1 MNHCHPHLFTT
12 LLLTSLSVPIP
23 TLAATLTGAL
33 TANSSSTDYYH
44 ITCASNNNGVTDKLK
59 ISIMDLAPN
68 TAPMMSAQLIQGMLA
83 VNTTDPNDKDKKYS
97 PELALQRGDAR
108 YEVRIN
114 KTAVGIDSY
123 SLNYQCVTKLGKPT
137 SVTVNRIQ
145 NQ

>member
-1 MNHCHPHLFTT
+1 
-12 LLLTSLSVPIP
+12 
-23 TLAATLTGAL
+23 
-33 TANSSSTDYYH
+33 
-44 ITCASNNNGVTDKLK
+44 
-59 ISIMDLAPN
+59 
-68 TAPMMSAQLIQGMLA
+68 MLA

-97 PELALQRGDAR
+97 PEIALQRGDAR

-137 SVTVNRIQ
+137 LVTVNRIQ

>member
-1 MNHCHPHLFTT
+1 MNNCHAY
-12 LLLTSLSVPIP
+12 LLITAFLTSLSTPLP

-33 TANSSSTDYYH
+33 LANSSSTDSYH

-59 ISIMDLAPN
+59 ISVVDLAPN
-68 TAPMMSAQLIQGMLA
+68 TFPIISAQLIQGMLA
-83 VNTTDPNDKDKKYS
+83 VNTTDSNDKDKKYS
-97 PELALQRGDAR
+97 PEIALQQGNAR

-114 KTAVGIDSY
+114 KTAAGIDSY

-137 SVTVNRIQ
+137 SATINRIQ